1 MIGEKSNYMGN
12 FINLIIVFLLVFL
25 NGFFVAAE
33 FAIVKIR
40 PSKIET
46 LVLSG
51 KNNAGYVKK
60 IAEDLNSYLSACQ
73 FGITLSSLGLG
84 WIGEPT
90 IVKILDPLF
99 NYFRMEDVVK
109 HTVSFIIGFSII
121 TAVHIILGDLVPKS
135 LAIINAEK
143 VAMLTARPLLF
154 FYKVSYPVIWL
165 FDKSTN
171 LILKIFGVKDS
182 HAHEEVHTNDEILL
196 LLQESYNHG
205 FLNKESLTL
214 MDNVF
219 DFSEKNVTSVM
230 IPRTEMACISK
241 NDDFNEIVKFML
253 EGKYTRYP
261 VYTENKDNIIGFI
274 HIRDICKQEILN
286 QEKNLDEIIREIIFV
301 PVTMPV
307 SSLFKKFQMENSQIA
322 IAIDEYGGTAGMI
335 TFEDI
340 LEELVGDIQ
349 DEFDLNDDSEIKKF
363 SEYSYS
369 VNGKI
374 PIDRINKLLNIN
386 IETNVETIG
395 GLFSSEYGLLPEIGQ
410 KISHDGYKFTVTKS
424 DGRRALRVK
433 IDLLNE
439 KEQKI
444 ISS

>member
-1 MIGEKSNYMGN
+1 MGS
-12 FINLIIVFLLVFL
+12 FISLVIVFLLVFL

-46 LVLSG
+46 LISSG
-51 KNNAGYVKK
+51 KGNAKYAKK
-60 IAEDLNSYLSACQ
+60 IVDDLNSYLSACQ
-73 FGITLSSLGLG
+73 FGITLVSLGLG
-84 WIGEPT
+84 WIGEPA

-99 NYFRMEDVVK
+99 NYFNMEQVIK
-109 HTVSFIIGFSII
+109 HTVSFIVGFSII
-121 TAVHIILGDLVPKS
+121 TAFHIVLGELVPKS
-135 LAIINAEK
+135 LAILSAEK
-143 VAMLTARPLLF
+143 VAMLTARPLLI
-154 FYKVSYPVIWL
+154 FYKISYPIIWL

-171 LILKIFGVKDS
+171 LILRVFGIKNVHS
-182 HAHEEVHTNDEILL
+182 HEEVHSNEEILL
-196 LLQESYNHG
+196 LLQDSYNHG
-205 FLNKESLTL
+205 LLNKESLTL
-214 MDNVF
+214 MDNIF

-241 NDDFNEIVKFML
+241 NDDFNDILKFML

-261 VYTENKDNIIGFI
+261 VYAENKDNIIGFI

-286 QEKNLDEIIREIIFV
+286 QKENLDEIIREIIFV

-307 SSLFKKFQMENSQIA
+307 SSLFKKFQAENSQIA
-322 IAIDEYGGTAGMI
+322 IVIDEYGGTAGMV

-349 DEFDLNDDSEIKKF
+349 DEFDLNDDSEIKKL

-369 VNGKI
+369 VDGKI
-374 PIDRINKLLNIN
+374 PIDRINKLLNID

-433 IDLLNE
+433 IDELTE
-439 KEQKI
+439 KEQ
-444 ISS
+444 

>member
-1 MIGEKSNYMGN
+1 
-12 FINLIIVFLLVFL
+12 
-25 NGFFVAAE
+25 
-33 FAIVKIR
+33 
-40 PSKIET
+40 
-46 LVLSG
+46 
-51 KNNAGYVKK
+51 
-60 IAEDLNSYLSACQ
+60 
-73 FGITLSSLGLG
+73 
-84 WIGEPT
+84 
-90 IVKILDPLF
+90 
-99 NYFRMEDVVK
+99 
-109 HTVSFIIGFSII
+109 
-121 TAVHIILGDLVPKS
+121 
-135 LAIINAEK
+135 
-143 VAMLTARPLLF
+143 
-154 FYKVSYPVIWL
+154 
-165 FDKSTN
+165 
-171 LILKIFGVKDS
+171 
-182 HAHEEVHTNDEILL
+182 
-196 LLQESYNHG
+196 
-205 FLNKESLTL
+205 
-214 MDNVF
+214 
-219 DFSEKNVTSVM
+219 
-230 IPRTEMACISK
+230 
-241 NDDFNEIVKFML
+241 
-253 EGKYTRYP
+253 
-261 VYTENKDNIIGFI
+261 
-274 HIRDICKQEILN
+274 
-286 QEKNLDEIIREIIFV
+286 
-301 PVTMPV
+301 MPV

-349 DEFDLNDDSEIKKF
+349 DEFDLNDDSEIKKL